1 MTKSKSKVFSFKSR
15 PQSKQIDIRSCYRRV
30 SPNMQRVSPNNQ
42 QKSVRTNHSH
52 FSIFKIEN
60 HCNSNFPYDSQSD
73 SLEDSP
79 ACLSVNQESSGSEE
93 QDVKMSVVVSEDK
106 PTTVFEDTFAYDSQ
120 TDSYSSLEDSF
131 ASSASSRVNDVSQ
144 ESSGSED
151 SFASS
156 SVNDVSQESS
166 GSEEQDVKIS
176 VAISEDKPAPAKQ
189 SFVPPEPSVSNH
201 L

>member
-1 MTKSKSKVFSFKSR
+1 MTKSKLMSYKSR
-15 PQSKQIDIRSCYRRV
+15 PQSKQTIIKSYIPKIRKV
-30 SPNMQRVSPNNQ
+30 SP
-42 QKSVRTNHSH
+42 KTVRTNHSH

-73 SLEDSP
+73 SLEDSL

-189 SFVPPEPSVSNH
+189 SFVPPKPSVSNH

>member
-1 MTKSKSKVFSFKSR
+1 MTKSKLMSYKSR
-15 PQSKQIDIRSCYRRV
+15 PQSKQTIIKSYIPKIRKV
-30 SPNMQRVSPNNQ
+30 SP
-42 QKSVRTNHSH
+42 KTVRTNHSH

-60 HCNSNFPYDSQSD
+60 HCNSNSPYDSQSD
-73 SLEDSP
+73 SLEESF
-79 ACLSVNQESSGSEE
+79 ASSSVNDRSQESSGLEE
-93 QDVKMSVVVSEDK
+93 QDVKMSVAVSEDK
-106 PTTVFEDTFAYDSQ
+106 PMPVS
-120 TDSYSSLEDSF
+120 EDSF
-131 ASSASSRVNDVSQ
+131 AYNSQ
-144 ESSGSED
+144 SDSYTLMED

-156 SVNDVSQESS
+156 SINDGSQESS

>member
-1 MTKSKSKVFSFKSR
+1 MEGSFA
-15 PQSKQIDIRSCYRRV
+15 D
-30 SPNMQRVSPNNQ
+30 
-42 QKSVRTNHSH
+42 
-52 FSIFKIEN
+52 
-60 HCNSNFPYDSQSD
+60 
-73 SLEDSP
+73 
-79 ACLSVNQESSGSEE
+79 LSVNDVSQESNGSEE
-93 QDVKMSVVVSEDK
+93 QDVKMSVAVSEDK
-106 PTTVFEDTFAYDSQ
+106 PAPVFEDTFAYDSQ

-189 SFVPPEPSVSNH
+189 SFVPPKPSVSNH